1 MGLGLPVVVSDLECF
16 RDFISNGKNG
26 LVFSHKQKD
35 AFVALAACIT
45 KLLGNADVYNEFS
58 KNAMSTAQDF
68 SVAAIAEEYLCLL
81 NNLLL
86 FRSSGFDEKEMKVKE
101 IK

>member
-1 MGLGLPVVVSDLECF
+1 M
-16 RDFISNGKNG
+16 
-26 LVFSHKQKD
+26 
-35 AFVALAACIT
+35 
-45 KLLGNADVYNEFS
+45 YNEFS